1 MLATNLGPL
10 RAALWTAAFVL
21 LASGPSL
28 AQSEE
33 ESGRV
38 MLQFAPGVIHFDPSP
53 DHVNHSWLVGAEYIW
68 PERWLAGFAYFK
80 NSFGQKS
87 QYAYG
92 GYSWVLHGDAAQ
104 YLYLKLTGGVV
115 IGYREPYDNK
125 IPVNSSDGIGLGVI
139 PGLGYQYERF
149 NVQMNVL
156 GTAGLMFTFGY
167 DLLR

>member
-1 MLATNLGPL
+1 MSATTLGPL
-10 RAALWTAAFVL
+10 RAALLTAALSL
-21 LASGPSL
+21 LACGTSF
-28 AQSEE
+28 AQSEDAH
-33 ESGRV
+33 GRL

-68 PERWLAGFAYFK
+68 PKRWLAGFAYFN

-115 IGYREPYDNK
+115 IGYREPYEDK
-125 IPVNSSDGIGLGVI
+125 LPVNNNGIGLGVI